1 MNKINYY
8 IYVRNRLK
16 NGIKDNNNYDII
28 KFTENS
34 KGKGRYAHMKWTEI
48 TIKTSTE
55 AVEAITNILYEQNV
69 GGVSIEDPKDFK
81 FQKKNDYDW
90 DFVEEEIFNS
100 GYDGVIIKTY
110 ITEERDVTADI
121 NTIKEKIDNLKAFGI
136 DVGEAIVELSQVDE
150 EDWANEW
157 KNYYKPTKVGEKIV
171 VKPTWEEYY
180 KQDGD
185 LIIELDPGM
194 AFGTGTHETT
204 TMCIREL
211 EKFVKEDTKVFDIG
225 CGSGILAIAAAKL
238 GAKDVLAVDLDEVA
252 VKVSKENIELNKVE
266 DKVVAMY
273 GNLMEVVHEKAD
285 IVVANIIADIIKIL
299 AKDIKNFMKDD
310 AVFISSG
317 IIHAKVDEVK
327 EALVANGLEV
337 LYVESLGE
345 WNAIVSKIK

>member
-1 MNKINYY
+1 
-8 IYVRNRLK
+8 
-16 NGIKDNNNYDII
+16 
-28 KFTENS
+28 
-34 KGKGRYAHMKWTEI
+34 MKWAEI
-48 TIKTSTE
+48 TIKTTTE

-81 FQKKNDYDW
+81 FQKKHEYDW

-110 ITEERDVTADI
+110 ITEERDVSDDI
-121 NTIKEKIDNLKAFGI
+121 KLIKEKIDGLKGFGI

-157 KNYYKPTKVGEKIV
+157 KNYYKPTKIGEKIV
-171 VKPTWEEYY
+171 VKPTWEDYEA
-180 KQDGD
+180 KDTD

-204 TMCIREL
+204 SMCIREL
-211 EKFVKEDTKVFDIG
+211 EKYVKPESKVFDIG

-252 VKVSKENIELNKVE
+252 VKVSKENIELNKVAGS
-266 DKVVAMY
+266 VNALH
-273 GNLMEVVHEKAD
+273 GNLMEVVKDKAD

-299 AKDIKNFMKDD
+299 AKDIKQFMKDD

-327 EALVANGLEV
+327 EALTQNGLEIV
-337 LYVESLGE
+337 HVESLGE
-345 WNAIVSKIK
+345 WNAIVSKIAK

>member
-1 MNKINYY
+1 
-8 IYVRNRLK
+8 
-16 NGIKDNNNYDII
+16 
-28 KFTENS
+28 
-34 KGKGRYAHMKWTEI
+34 MKWAEI
-48 TIKTSTE
+48 TIKTTTE

-81 FQKKNDYDW
+81 FQKKHEYDW

-100 GYDGVIIKTY
+100 GYEGVIIKTY
-110 ITEERDVTADI
+110 ITEERDVSDDI
-121 NTIKEKIDNLKAFGI
+121 KIIKEKIEGLKEFGI
-136 DVGEAIVELSQVDE
+136 DVGEAVVELSQVDE

-157 KNYYKPTKVGEKIV
+157 KNYYKPTKIGEKIV
-171 VKPTWEEYY
+171 VKPTWEEYEAT
-180 KQDGD
+180 DTD

-204 TMCIREL
+204 SMCIREL
-211 EKFVKEDTKVFDIG
+211 EKYAREDSKVFDIG

-238 GAKDVLAVDLDEVA
+238 GAKNVLAIDLDEVA

-266 DKVVAMY
+266 GSVNALH
-273 GNLMEVVHEKAD
+273 GNLMEVVTDKAD

-299 AKDIKNFMKDD
+299 AKDIKQFMKDD

-327 EALVANGLEV
+327 ESLTQNGLEIV
-337 LYVESLGE
+337 HVESLGE
-345 WNAIVSKIK
+345 WNAIVSKIAK

>member
-1 MNKINYY
+1 
-8 IYVRNRLK
+8 
-16 NGIKDNNNYDII
+16 
-28 KFTENS
+28 
-34 KGKGRYAHMKWTEI
+34 MKWAEI
-48 TIKTSTE
+48 TIKTTTE

-81 FQKKNDYDW
+81 FQKKHEYDW

-110 ITEERDVTADI
+110 ITEERDVSDDI
-121 NTIKEKIDNLKAFGI
+121 KLIKEKIEGLKEFGI

-157 KNYYKPTKVGEKIV
+157 KNYYKPTKIGEKIV
-171 VKPTWEEYY
+171 VKPTWEDYEAN
-180 KQDGD
+180 DTD

-204 TMCIREL
+204 SMCIREL
-211 EKFVKEDTKVFDIG
+211 EKYVKPESKVFDIG

-266 DKVVAMY
+266 GSINALH
-273 GNLMEVVHEKAD
+273 GNLMEVVKDKAD

-299 AKDIKNFMKDD
+299 AKDIKQFMKDD

-327 EALVANGLEV
+327 EALTKNGLEIV
-337 LYVESLGE
+337 HVESLGE
-345 WNAIVSKIK
+345 WNAIVSKIAK